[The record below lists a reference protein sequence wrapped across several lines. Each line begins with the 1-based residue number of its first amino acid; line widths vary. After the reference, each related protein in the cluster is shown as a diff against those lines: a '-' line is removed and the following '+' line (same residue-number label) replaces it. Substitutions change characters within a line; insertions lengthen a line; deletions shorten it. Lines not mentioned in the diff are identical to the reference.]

1 MSPKARSGSNRGTRS
16 KAGENPGTP
25 AAAGAEQA
33 GLGKLDNYIGF
44 HLRLA
49 QNASFK
55 AFKKKTGED
64 NLRPGWFAVL
74 SLIHDNPGI
83 TPMALS
89 RASGRDKSTLTPV
102 LRDLD
107 KRHFIARQPTAN
119 DRRSYSLFLTPAGQ
133 AKLARLA
140 GHAADHDKVLD
151 DIVGENKADLIDLL
165 RRIWSV
171 LDE

>member
-1 MSPKARSGSNRGTRS
+1 MSLKAQSGSNRGTRPEALE
-16 KAGENPGTP
+16 KPGAP
-25 AAAGAEQA
+25 AAASASQTS
-33 GLGKLDNYIGF
+33 LGKPDGYIGF

-55 AFKKKTGED
+55 TFKKKTGED
-64 NLRPGWFAVL
+64 DLRPGWFAVL

-102 LRDLD
+102 LRDLG
-107 KRHFIARQPTAN
+107 KGHLIARQPTAN

-133 AKLARLA
+133 AKLAKLA

-151 DIVGENKADLIDLL
+151 EIVGDNKADLIALL
-165 RRIWSV
+165 RRIWAV